1 MKRMTHARCSGIKQG
16 YWSPATKEELVQR
29 LAQYE
34 NLDPDP
40 EHLRE
45 RLERAE
51 GIKCGRPGAIV
62 HHKEH
67 LTPQNINDPDI
78 TLSEDNLELL
88 CLRRNDRR
96 KHLPKPS

>member
-1 MKRMTHARCSGIKQG
+1 MRTKNTLYSKKQEDRMKRMTRSRCSGIKRG
-16 YWSPATKEELVQR
+16 YWSPETKEALVQR

-51 GIKCGRPGAIV
+51 GVK
-62 HHKEH
+62 
-67 LTPQNINDPDI
+67 
-78 TLSEDNLELL
+78 
-88 CLRRNDRR
+88 LRRE
-96 KHLPKPS
+96 